1 MPVLK
6 IYEKDT
12 DKEPYVVYSGAIW
25 VWQKGIKKLTL
36 WIQGVQFDYQ
46 CEKLIDNCNS
56 TVFYAYGEIVP
67 PEEQPEEVINF

>member
-12 DKEPYVVYSGAIW
+12 DKEPYIVYSGVIW
-25 VWQKGIKKLTL
+25 VWQKGIEKLTV

-46 CEKLIDNCNS
+46 CEKLIDNGNGN
-56 TVFYAYGEIVP
+56 VFSAYGEIVP
-67 PEEQPEEVINF
+67 PEEQPEEIINF

>member
-6 IYEKDT
+6 IYEKNT
-12 DKEPYVVYSGAIW
+12 DKEPYVVYSGVIW
-25 VWQKGIKKLTL
+25 EWQKEMGKLVL

-46 CEKLIDNCNS
+46 CEKLIDNGNG
-56 TVFYAYGEIVP
+56 TVFSASGEIVP